1 MNPKDPRPAFPP
13 REWTLILEQS
23 TQQGYYSRTFK
34 GPSMDGPGPIDVI
47 EKEPIM
53 ALLAEKDA
61 QLAEAVEV
69 ISEVALLWFH
79 ADDLRRMKCGCQGCD
94 INDILNPLGPDGHG
108 VYCVYSKAHTAL
120 AKLKPLAGKEGE

>member
-13 REWTLILEQS
+13 TYGNYVETRKAEYI
-23 TQQGYYSRTFK
+23 
-34 GPSMDGPGPIDVI
+34 PI
-47 EKEPIM
+47 EEHLS
-53 ALLAEKDA
+53 ALAEKDA

-94 INDILNPLGPDGHG
+94 INDILNPLGLDGHG